1 MLLLSDR
8 RGGANNKMGKDMKET
23 NHQRRNP
30 KGQKTFE
37 KCSAY
42 WC

>member
-8 RGGANNKMGKDMKET
+8 RGGANNEMGKDMNET
-23 NHQRRNP
+23 NQRRNP